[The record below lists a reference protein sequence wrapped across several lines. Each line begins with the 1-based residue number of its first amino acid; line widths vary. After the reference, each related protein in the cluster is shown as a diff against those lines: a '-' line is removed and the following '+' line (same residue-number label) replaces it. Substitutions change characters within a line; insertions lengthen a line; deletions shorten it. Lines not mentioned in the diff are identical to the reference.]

1 MLWTNMWKNQKLSA
15 SNEEILEK
23 IERSDEYKSIKKFL
37 KNFSKKSKVIDGG
50 CGLGEWVIFLNDKG
64 IKTEGIDFSRETIL
78 RLKKKYS
85 NYTWINADITKLKYK
100 DESIDGY
107 LSWGTFEHF
116 EDGFSKPL
124 NEAKRILK
132 KNGLLIISVPFDNF
146 RMRFQKKKISK
157 IRNDEEYVFY
167 QWRLREHELF
177 NELNICGFD
186 TIEINY
192 LHKLQGASRFL
203 SSLKLNFLPDIIFN
217 RLSKVISLI
226 LPKHY
231 FAHML
236 IAIAKKR

>member
-1 MLWTNMWKNQKLSA
+1 
-15 SNEEILEK
+15 
-23 IERSDEYKSIKKFL
+23 
-37 KNFSKKSKVIDGG
+37 
-50 CGLGEWVIFLNDKG
+50 
-64 IKTEGIDFSRETIL
+64 
-78 RLKKKYS
+78 
-85 NYTWINADITKLKYK
+85 
-100 DESIDGY
+100 
-107 LSWGTFEHF
+107 
-116 EDGFSKPL
+116 
-124 NEAKRILK
+124 
-132 KNGLLIISVPFDNF
+132 
-146 RMRFQKKKISK
+146 MRFQKKKISK